1 MKVSI
6 EEIATACSI
15 KSRTAQIRASK
26 GLWPYEEETLPTGA
40 KRRLY
45 AVANLPPD
53 IRDAVARHS
62 LSVATPAPRLA
73 PLKPE
78 DASQLKDSQRRT
90 LEARAAILA
99 EIDSLMVMGTSQGK
113 AVQMVV
119 EMAQEGTLRPEV
131 QTIVPMANARAGQGR
146 SLTRATLYNWLKARA
161 AGSSTAL
168 APALPQ
174 EHGIPEWASAL
185 MDLYGRPQKPAL
197 TDALKALKAQGYA
210 PSYDQARRF
219 LGKLSAIT
227 RNSGRMGP
235 RTLKAMRAYTV
246 RSVEGLWPTAIYC
259 ADGHTFKAEVAHPIH
274 GRPFR
279 PEITTVIDVYTR
291 KITGWSVNLAENTWS
306 VADAARHAFETHGL
320 CDVWYYD
327 NGPGAN
333 NRTWDEAMVGLI
345 ARLGIIKQN
354 SLPYSSQARGVIER
368 INRSVWHRAAK
379 LLPTYVGADMD
390 DEARQRAF
398 KITRRDIKAFGASRV
413 LLPWADFLTLCEMA
427 VAQHNSEP
435 HSTLKKVTDAD
446 TLKKRHQSPAEAWA
460 EAEATGWQAD
470 RLDEAEARD
479 LFRPHVLRKTR
490 RALVSLWG
498 NDYYHP
504 ALEEF
509 HGEEVMVA
517 YDIHDAER
525 VWVRDGEGRLICE
538 ASWNGHQT
546 AFMPVSKVMA
556 DHEKRIAGRH
566 KRLDAH
572 RAEVEA
578 ERGPAALD
586 YRGTPVQVLPMA
598 PALPPV
604 TLEMDADQ
612 AALVAEFT
620 APEIEPPA
628 TPEQRYDRWLELE
641 AAVKAGQELSTEDRQ
656 FYDLFRRSPTWA
668 EVREHRA
675 MIAAFQAS
683 LRATG

>member
-1 MKVSI
+1 MHEWLTASR
-6 EEIATACSI
+6 IAALTLPGLPTTESAVI
-15 KSRTAQIRASK
+15 RAAARYGWKSRPRKGRGGGSEYHVSALPDTAKAALLLKS
-26 GLWPYEEETLPTGA
+26 A
-40 KRRLY
+40 
-45 AVANLPPD
+45 PP
-53 IRDAVARHS
+53 
-62 LSVATPAPRLA
+62 PAPA

-78 DASQLKDSQRRT
+78 QTAQLKDSQRRT

-113 AVQMVV
+113 AVQIVV
-119 EMAQEGTLRPEV
+119 EMAQAGTLRPEV
-131 QTIVPMANARAGQGR
+131 QAMVPVANARAGQGR

-168 APALPQ
+168 APALPP
-174 EHGIPEWASAL
+174 EHDIPDWAGAL
-185 MDLYGRPQKPAL
+185 MELYGRPQKPSL
-197 TDALKALKAQGYA
+197 TDALKALKAQGAA

-219 LGKLSAIT
+219 LNKLSAIT

-246 RSVEGLWPTAIYC
+246 RAVEGLWPTAIYC

-345 ARLGIIKQN
+345 ARLGITKQN
-354 SLPYSSQARGVIER
+354 SLPYGSQARGVIER
-368 INRSVWHRAAK
+368 VNRSVWHRAAK
-379 LLPTYVGADMD
+379 VLPTYVGADMD

-398 KITRRDIKAFGASRV
+398 KITRRDIKAVGTSRL
-413 LLPWADFLTLCEMA
+413 LLPWADFLILCEMA

-435 HSTLKKVTDAD
+435 HSTLKKITDPD

-504 ALEEF
+504 ALEAF

-538 ASWNGHQT
+538 AIWNGHQT

-572 RAEVEA
+572 RDEIEA

-586 YRGTPVQVLPMA
+586 YRGAPVQVLPMA
-598 PALPPV
+598 PALPPL
-604 TLEMDADQ
+604 TIEMDAAQ
-612 AALVAEFT
+612 TALVAEFT
-620 APEIEPPA
+620 ALPSDAPETA
-628 TPEQRYDRWLELE
+628 EQRYDRWLRLDQ
-641 AAVKAGQELSTEDRQ
+641 AVQGGQELPPAERQ
-656 FYDLFRRSPTWA
+656 FYDLFRRSPVWA

-675 MIAAFQAS
+675 MIAEFQAS
-683 LRATG
+683 LRATA